1 MHRRSQPCPASE
13 YALKRQQWSSQFR
26 DHPLGPLEPRP
37 VWSDAPAETHAGSAL
52 HVSLCC
58 GDAEPGATSPHH
70 QQPGWDTRTKGQEF
84 VQKEEVSEDLESHV
98 EISDSSGS
106 DAPQTPE
113 LAVLCGGVEEGDW
126 GVPEDERQM
135 HHPHPEGAF
144 TLAQM
149 LLRSPSGEREV
160 DWEDIKSSCSRS
172 PSPVECQG
180 PPAEERPHPRGIQS
194 LPCSLDLPSC
204 TGLNVAKSPFICS
217 ECGKTFEGDP
227 DLTQHQTVH
236 TGHKSFILRCG
247 RPPLRVRQLRGRP
260 TRFSDTVSLRRATA
274 QMMAAARL
282 LPPPAV
288 PQAKVTFEDVA
299 VFLSQDE
306 WDRLGPAQRGLYR
319 HVMMETY
326 GNVVSVGIPGSKPEV
341 ISQLERGEEPWV
353 LDKQGNEQLRGWG
366 ISRSGC
372 EHKDQDQNADSSL
385 RPLTSEEISMI
396 LRKTP
401 AEWSDPGSYEPEQSF
416 CLSPSPAGPPEGQAV
431 SPSAPVA
438 QRPAVPGG
446 ERPYRCVECGKCF
459 GRSSHLLQHQRT
471 HTGERPYV
479 CGVCGKA
486 FSQSSVLS
494 KHKRI
499 HTGEKPYACHECGK
513 AFRVS
518 SDLAQH
524 HKIHTG
530 EKPHECLE
538 CRKAFTQLSHL
549 LQHQRIHTGERPYV
563 CGVCGKA
570 FNHSTVLR
578 SHRRVHTGEKPHECA
593 ECGRA
598 FSVKRTLLQHQRVHT
613 GEKPYACGECGRAF
627 SDRSVLIQHHS
638 VHTGEKPYEC
648 GECGKA
654 FRHRSTLLNHERIH
668 TEEKPYGCYA
678 CGKAFVQH
686 SHLTQ
691 HQRVHTG
698 EKPYVCSECG
708 HAFSARR
715 SLVQHQRVHTG
726 ERPFRCAQCG
736 KAFSLKATLIVHLR
750 THTGERPYECS
761 RCGKAFSQ
769 YSVLVQHQ
777 RIHTG
782 ERPYECAE
790 CGRAFNQHGHLIQ
803 HQKVHRKL

>member
-1 MHRRSQPCPASE
+1 MKEAVGIGAGKPGVMVQMAAYLCQVPGAPSWIVHEEPAHHQAFLGHSGLIHQNPLHLMLPLHHQSRPQADSLCPVGAPG
-13 YALKRQQWSSQFR
+13 
-26 DHPLGPLEPRP
+26 PLGQGQAWPCTGMPTGASPVPQAPPISIFLEDPRGP
-37 VWSDAPAETHAGSAL
+37 GDGSGRAPAATGGTPGCLPIPHVAHTHFVLDVETQSDL
-52 HVSLCC
+52 
-58 GDAEPGATSPHH
+58 
-70 QQPGWDTRTKGQEF
+70 QQP
-84 VQKEEVSEDLESHV
+84 L
-98 EISDSSGS
+98 
-106 DAPQTPE
+106 
-113 LAVLCGGVEEGDW
+113 
-126 GVPEDERQM
+126 
-135 HHPHPEGAF
+135 
-144 TLAQM
+144 
-149 LLRSPSGEREV
+149 
-160 DWEDIKSSCSRS
+160 
-172 PSPVECQG
+172 
-180 PPAEERPHPRGIQS
+180 
-194 LPCSLDLPSC
+194 
-204 TGLNVAKSPFICS
+204 
-217 ECGKTFEGDP
+217 
-227 DLTQHQTVH
+227 
-236 TGHKSFILRCG
+236 SF
-247 RPPLRVRQLRGRP
+247 
-260 TRFSDTVSLRRATA
+260 
-274 QMMAAARL
+274 
-282 LPPPAV
+282 
-288 PQAKVTFEDVA
+288 QAKVTFEDVA
-299 VFLSQDE
+299 VLLSQEE

-326 GNVVSVGIPGSKPEV
+326 GNVVSLGLPGSKPRV

-353 LDKQGNEQLRGWG
+353 LDRQGAEEHRGLGSEHSGGLTCDHMTACVHQDSSSCPWEQSGMERFDDTQVGEGVEQLMGG
-366 ISRSGC
+366 GEAHTHLGKQFASAGC
-372 EHKDQDQNADSSL
+372 ENKEQNQDGDLSL
-385 RPLTSEEISMI
+385 RPLTPEETAIVG
-396 LRKTP
+396 RAP
-401 AEWSDPGSYEPEQSF
+401 AKWAEEGGCKPEQSL
-416 CLSPSPAGPPEGQAV
+416 CPSPGPAAPPEGQA
-431 SPSAPVA
+431 P
-438 QRPAVPGG
+438 
-446 ERPYRCVECGKCF
+446 RPYRCVECGKCF

-471 HTGERPYV
+471 HTGEKPYV

-494 KHKRI
+494 KHRRI
-499 HTGEKPYACHECGK
+499 HTGEKPYECDECGK

-538 CRKAFTQLSHL
+538 CGKAFTQLSHL
-549 LQHQRIHTGERPYV
+549 IQHQRIHTGERPYV
-563 CGVCGKA
+563 CPLCGKA

-578 SHRRVHTGEKPHECA
+578 SHQRVHTGEKPHECG

-613 GEKPYACGECGRAF
+613 GEKPYTCSECGRAF
-627 SDRSVLIQHHS
+627 SDRSVLIQHHN
-638 VHTGEKPYEC
+638 VHSGEKPYEC
-648 GECGKA
+648 GQCGKA
-654 FRHRSTLLNHERIH
+654 FSHRSTLMNHERIH

-715 SLVQHQRVHTG
+715 SLVQHERIHTG

-736 KAFSLKATLIVHLR
+736 KTFSLKATLIVHLR

-782 ERPYECAE
+782 ERPYECGE

-803 HQKVHRKL
+803 HQKVHQKL

>member
-1 MHRRSQPCPASE
+1 MSAPSPCQGSSWSPLLCGSWGVTDSLLGLAFPQNLPTVGPPCQVLKPNPWVTLDSHQNPTPTGAATGAGPGVARASVGHRRAWHGAPTGVRPWQDCARPAS
-13 YALKRQQWSSQFR
+13 
-26 DHPLGPLEPRP
+26 LEAAR
-37 VWSDAPAETHAGSAL
+37 
-52 HVSLCC
+52 
-58 GDAEPGATSPHH
+58 PGASLDDSLAPV
-70 QQPGWDTRTKGQEF
+70 RT
-84 VQKEEVSEDLESHV
+84 
-98 EISDSSGS
+98 
-106 DAPQTPE
+106 
-113 LAVLCGGVEEGDW
+113 
-126 GVPEDERQM
+126 
-135 HHPHPEGAF
+135 
-144 TLAQM
+144 
-149 LLRSPSGEREV
+149 RSPG
-160 DWEDIKSSCSRS
+160 
-172 PSPVECQG
+172 PVRALQAVPVPQA
-180 PPAEERPHPRGIQS
+180 PPISIFLRYPRDQ
-194 LPCSLDLPSC
+194 
-204 TGLNVAKSPFICS
+204 V
-217 ECGKTFEGDP
+217 
-227 DLTQHQTVH
+227 
-236 TGHKSFILRCG
+236 
-247 RPPLRVRQLRGRP
+247 
-260 TRFSDTVSLRRATA
+260 
-274 QMMAAARL
+274 MAAARL

-299 VFLSQDE
+299 VLLSQEE

-326 GNVVSVGIPGSKPEV
+326 GNVVSVGIPGTKPEV

-353 LDKQGNEQLRGWG
+353 LDKQGNEGRRGLG
-366 ISRSGC
+366 TGRSDNFTYDHMTACVQQDSTSCPWGC
-372 EHKDQDQNADSSL
+372 ENTERDQSRALSL
-385 RPLTSEEISMI
+385 RPLTSQEAPTA
-396 LRKTP
+396 LRRTP
-401 AEWSDPGSYEPEQSF
+401 AEWSDQGSCEPEESF
-416 CLSPSPAGPPEGQAV
+416 CLSPSHAGPPEGRALSQGM
-431 SPSAPVA
+431 PVA

-494 KHKRI
+494 KHRRI

-578 SHRRVHTGEKPHECA
+578 SHRRVHTGEKPHACA

-648 GECGKA
+648 SECGKA

-726 ERPFRCAQCG
+726 ERPFRCAQCD

-782 ERPYECAE
+782 ERPYECGE